1 MKRTTIAHRSTSG
14 PVPAISLKP
23 TGRVPYAVATDG
35 PEHRLAAIP
44 NAVDEALRKVFP
56 DLYTPELAEEIS
68 VDMLARL
75 TKAGA

>member
-14 PVPAISLKP
+14 PVP
-23 TGRVPYAVATDG
+23 
-35 PEHRLAAIP
+35 AIP

-56 DLYTPELAEEIS
+56 DLYTPELAQEIS
-68 VDMLARL
+68 VDVLARL